1 VLYLERDTTCSSR
14 DDGFAFVEGFGDFYL
29 KAFAGRQLESDVGS
43 AKEGVKELVGRRKA
57 HQDYVG
63 EKVGV
68 GGFKKGDG

>member
-1 VLYLERDTTCSSR
+1 M
-14 DDGFAFVEGFGDFYL
+14 EGFGDFYL

-43 AKEGVKELVGRRKA
+43 AEEGVKELVGRRKA